1 MNDRGIKSLL
11 PILIVLIINIFPM
24 ILYALLEFLVAL
36 NINLPNMF
44 RWIGIIGIIIV
55 LVIMIIKSVKNYD
68 KDASI
73 YKQALGLIITFAVFC
88 FNPADDIYYYLAAIV
103 SILLTI
109 LSFFDIVKKYNLYS
123 TRKLPQLERRGG
135 DENA

>member
-55 LVIMIIKSVKNYD
+55 LVIMIIKRFMKN
-68 KDASI
+68 
-73 YKQALGLIITFAVFC
+73 
-88 FNPADDIYYYLAAIV
+88 
-103 SILLTI
+103 
-109 LSFFDIVKKYNLYS
+109 
-123 TRKLPQLERRGG
+123 
-135 DENA
+135 